1 MRRKR
6 RSSLVTKPMRPK
18 KKDSSATQSLKI
30 MKRKRGVSASG
41 DKLIVRIR
49 NKKEKIAAAAAALED
64 GEDDDDEEETEDGDV
79 IKSEPV

>member
-1 MRRKR
+1 MRH
-6 RSSLVTKPMRPK
+6 K
-18 KKDSSATQSLKI
+18 KKDSSATPSLKI
-30 MKRKRGVSASG
+30 LKRKRRVSG

-64 GEDDDDEEETEDGDV
+64 GEDDDEEEAEDGDV